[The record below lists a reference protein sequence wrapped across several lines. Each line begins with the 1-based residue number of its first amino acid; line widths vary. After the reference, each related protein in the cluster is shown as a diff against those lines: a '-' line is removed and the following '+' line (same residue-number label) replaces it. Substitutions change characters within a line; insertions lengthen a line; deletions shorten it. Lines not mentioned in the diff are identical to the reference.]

1 MGKKG
6 SGPDEF
12 GFGATKEEAA
22 KEEKAAAM
30 IQALYRGR
38 DNRAKAFAKK
48 GLMAGL
54 AKRNK
59 RWAVLQGRFSALQPE
74 VEGVLRW
81 AELSYLEL
89 PEDPQYNSRVI
100 LNNVSGRATPG
111 KMLTV
116 TGPHGSGQEEL
127 MMILAKQ
134 SLPGL
139 SQGDV
144 TLNAVSINSCPDFYR
159 KIGFLL
165 MEGGDLPIMGGLT
178 PEEQVAFS
186 ARLRLNATDAFRK
199 GRVEKALQFMGISG
213 ERQTT
218 PIDQL
223 SEVMKRRTALA
234 VELVTYPPVLLVHD
248 ITEGLDS
255 SESYHMMES
264 LQKMSAHITV
274 VVSVDA
280 NEIGDCYNVLDDLYM
295 LAAGRLAYYGG
306 KEKLGMFIKKMG
318 QDLPPETNPGDF
330 FIHLIDDSY
339 EEHDEKLVDRMIATT
354 YQVDLPRRMNARD
367 HLVVPL
373 MRDYAARPVD
383 AEPLTIFE
391 EITTLTARF
400 AKDNFLNPSK
410 YPSQIMM
417 TLLLGVLIGTYFLH
431 MDHDMLKSNAE
442 QIARLCFTV
451 VLMAIT
457 FTVRP
462 LGFRILDEKP
472 VIMRELRAGFYSPM
486 SYYIIQ
492 NAVTLFEC
500 FFFVLLLVCIM
511 MGIPGLIERSPEIG
525 DSVTA
530 FYPSGCNPT
539 LDAYCVK
546 KTYIKP
552 GSGDAECRQSCE
564 AIVQGAPGA
573 CDDIASK
580 GITVVV
586 CPEETYAGETV
597 FRHILVIMFAAY
609 CGSNLTFLL
618 SYIFQKRQHAMMVA
632 TGLDF
637 IFLVFC
643 GFLVQQSNVPYM
655 WYWLYYL
662 SHHNYAYRALVDT
675 EIGRRYTSIKTYT
688 SIALPQLGGVTVNA
702 KSVDFPGRFWLKQ
715 QGYEGINDIDYWEA
729 TLILLAMG
737 VIYRLLAMAFV
748 RYSFLKSNFVY
759 PPARAVVD
767 PTILT
772 A

>member
-12 GFGATKEEAA
+12 GFGANKEEAA

-223 SEVMKRRTALA
+223 SEVMKRRTAW
-234 VELVTYPPVLLVHD
+234 P
-248 ITEGLDS
+248 S
-255 SESYHMMES
+255 SSS
-264 LQKMSAHITV
+264 PTPRCCSCTTSPR
-274 VVSVDA
+274 VSTA
-280 NEIGDCYNVLDDLYM
+280 
-295 LAAGRLAYYGG
+295 R
-306 KEKLGMFIKKMG
+306 
-318 QDLPPETNPGDF
+318 
-330 FIHLIDDSY
+330 
-339 EEHDEKLVDRMIATT
+339 RATT
-354 YQVDLPRRMNARD
+354 
-367 HLVVPL
+367 
-373 MRDYAARPVD
+373 
-383 AEPLTIFE
+383 
-391 EITTLTARF
+391 
-400 AKDNFLNPSK
+400 
-410 YPSQIMM
+410 
-417 TLLLGVLIGTYFLH
+417 
-431 MDHDMLKSNAE
+431 
-442 QIARLCFTV
+442 
-451 VLMAIT
+451 
-457 FTVRP
+457 
-462 LGFRILDEKP
+462 
-472 VIMRELRAGFYSPM
+472 
-486 SYYIIQ
+486 
-492 NAVTLFEC
+492 
-500 FFFVLLLVCIM
+500 
-511 MGIPGLIERSPEIG
+511 
-525 DSVTA
+525 
-530 FYPSGCNPT
+530 
-539 LDAYCVK
+539 
-546 KTYIKP
+546 
-552 GSGDAECRQSCE
+552 
-564 AIVQGAPGA
+564 
-573 CDDIASK
+573 
-580 GITVVV
+580 
-586 CPEETYAGETV
+586 
-597 FRHILVIMFAAY
+597 
-609 CGSNLTFLL
+609 
-618 SYIFQKRQHAMMVA
+618 
-632 TGLDF
+632 
-637 IFLVFC
+637 
-643 GFLVQQSNVPYM
+643 
-655 WYWLYYL
+655 
-662 SHHNYAYRALVDT
+662 
-675 EIGRRYTSIKTYT
+675 
-688 SIALPQLGGVTVNA
+688 
-702 KSVDFPGRFWLKQ
+702 
-715 QGYEGINDIDYWEA
+715 
-729 TLILLAMG
+729 
-737 VIYRLLAMAFV
+737 
-748 RYSFLKSNFVY
+748 
-759 PPARAVVD
+759 
-767 PTILT
+767 
-772 A
+772 